1 MTETIEKP
9 KAQALVGET
18 SPEPGGR
25 WELQL
30 TIRTKMI
37 GVGAIKAVADFVRIG
52 AQFAGQTQIA
62 IGAKG
67 RELPSRLGDI
77 EGEMTTSD
85 VALDLQVHE
94 GLLKAYRFHCTG
106 QAVDD
111 GARYEGRWHAPCVD
125 PEDCNC
131 EGTTDDF
138 VMIRL
143 DDTGDGASR

>member
-1 MTETIEKP
+1 MAETIEKP
-9 KAQALVGET
+9 KAQALVSET

-25 WELQL
+25 WELRL

-37 GVGAIKAVADFVRIG
+37 GVGVIRAVTDFVRIG

-62 IGAKG
+62 IGAG
-67 RELPSRLGDI
+67 GQELPSRPADI
-77 EGEMTTSD
+77 EGEMTASD

-94 GLLKAYRFHCTG
+94 GFLKAYRFHCTG

-111 GARYEGRWHAPCVD
+111 GARYEGSWHAPCVH
-125 PEDCNC
+125 PADCNC

-138 VMIRL
+138 VMVRL
-143 DDTGDGASR
+143 D